1 MKQKIRL
8 YSVKEVAIILLL
20 GLSITLYMNAGNIYR
35 HVTQLNDKYMKTILL
50 FLAEPLYQLT
60 RPLNL
65 DATLRSLRKY
75 FLSVVHI
82 HTDQAFHSYSDDT
95 VITGT
100 TSRLSPFSR
109 DQTTH
114 PSILVSDSEETVV
127 QPVFSSQ
134 HPLSVLMIG
143 DSLLSGAIAVMFERA
158 HYKNKTLF
166 SELIAHPSSGLS
178 RPDYYNWQEK
188 VENIFSKKNFDAVI
202 ILLGT
207 NDAQTI
213 VVNEEHFPFDSP
225 GWISVYKSR
234 LASLLLF
241 LKEKTYRVYWIGL
254 PPMRSSSFHR
264 KMMLINGIIAEVCSD
279 HDHVTFIPTLS
290 LLGNEKKLYTDF
302 ISINNTLSQLR
313 LTDGIHLTYT
323 GGKLVADMLL
333 EAIRRDFRFEE
344 EE

>member
-1 MKQKIRL
+1 MKQTIRL
-8 YSVKEVAIILLL
+8 YSVREVAVILLL
-20 GLSITLYMNAGNIYR
+20 GLGITLYMNAGDIYR
-35 HVTQLNDKYMKTILL
+35 HVTRLNDKYLKTTLL
-50 FLAEPLYQLT
+50 FLVEPLYRLT

-65 DATLRSLRKY
+65 DTSLRSLRNY
-75 FLSVVHI
+75 FLSVARI
-82 HTDQAFHSYSDDT
+82 DNDRAFHSTGDDT

-100 TSRLSPFSR
+100 TSRLSPYQPDRS
-109 DQTTH
+109 TH
-114 PSILVSDSEETVV
+114 TSIPVSDREETVV
-127 QPVFSSQ
+127 RPVLSSR

-158 HYKNKTLF
+158 HYHNRSIT

-188 VENIFSKKNFDAVI
+188 VERVFSVKTFDAVI

-213 VVNEEHFPFDSP
+213 VVNDEHFPFESQ
-225 GWISVYKSR
+225 GWISVYKNR
-234 LASLLLF
+234 ITSLLHF

-254 PPMRSSSFHR
+254 PPMRSSTFHR
-264 KMMLINGIIAEVCSD
+264 KMMLINEIIAEVCSLY
-279 HDHVTFIPTLS
+279 DHVTFIPTLG
-290 LLGNEKKLYTDF
+290 LLGNEKSLYTDF
-302 ISINNTLSQLR
+302 IPINNTLSQLR

-323 GGKLVADMLL
+323 GGKLVADTLL
-333 EAIRRDFRFEE
+333 DGIRRDFRFEE